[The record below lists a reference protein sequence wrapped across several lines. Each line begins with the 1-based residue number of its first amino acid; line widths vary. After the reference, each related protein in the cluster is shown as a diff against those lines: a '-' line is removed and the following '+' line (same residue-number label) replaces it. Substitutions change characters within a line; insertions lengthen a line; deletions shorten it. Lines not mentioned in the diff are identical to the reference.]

1 MSTGGPLDLF
11 DLLPFDEA
19 AERRPPAEPGPP
31 HEQRIV
37 PRPWLRLYTHRIS
50 TWFRGRPERR
60 PIGAARLTFEYAGH
74 RLAPAASRARR
85 GVGPDAE
92 PFRNR
97 SAELDAL
104 ERLSELH
111 VTDATEVEG
120 VYFASDPVLK
130 AGDFVL
136 ERGRGV
142 LATPDHWLHLLPR
155 LSAAG
160 FRLEFSPEFPVELLS
175 APNDWRAEI
184 TPRSQGK
191 WFDLGLALDVDGAR
205 IELLPILRSLLADP
219 NFPRE
224 PAPNEP
230 SDAVWLAP
238 LDSRR
243 HVPLPLERLRRMLG
257 VLESWIRSQ
266 PVGDRLRVKRAQAD
280 LLDDFEAIPE
290 LSWRGRERLAA
301 ERGRL
306 HDLAHGARRSRE
318 PAPGF
323 RAELRAYQK
332 EGLAWLGFLGEAGLG
347 GVLADDMGLGKTVQV
362 LAHIWTERVEGRLDK
377 PVLVVAPTTLV
388 ANWRDETHRFAPEL
402 RVLILH
408 GPDREARFAR
418 IADCDIAIS
427 TYPLLARDRNE
438 LRKHAF
444 GLLVLDESQT
454 IKNART
460 LAARAVREL
469 KADRRLAMTGT
480 PLENHL
486 GELWAQF
493 DAVEPG
499 LLGDEAQFNRLV
511 RQPIEEDADATAL
524 ARLNRRV
531 APLMLRRRKEDVLH
545 DLPPK
550 TEIVQAVQL
559 EPAQA
564 DLYEAI
570 RLAQHQ
576 RVREAVRH
584 NGGAQ
589 SGIVVLD
596 ALLRLRQVCCDPRLV
611 KLEGVDRDA
620 PSAKLERLLELV
632 DGLLLANRRV
642 LVFSQFTEML
652 ELIRAQLAERG
663 IAHLLLTGQTQDRA
677 EVVARF
683 QNLQAPVF
691 LISLKAGGVGLNLT
705 AADTVIHYDP
715 WWNPAAEDQATD
727 RAHRI
732 GQSKPVFVYK
742 LICAGTVEERIR
754 ALQARKAELAR
765 AVLEGGTSAT
775 LRFDD
780 SDIDE
785 LFAPLGR

>member
-1 MSTGGPLDLF
+1 MPTGGTFELF
-11 DLLPFDEA
+11 DAPAGEA
-19 AERRPPAEPGPP
+19 PERGSAVAPDPAAHVE
-31 HEQRIV
+31 RIV
-37 PRPWLRLYTHRIS
+37 PVPWIRLFTHRIS

-60 PIGAARLTFEYAGH
+60 PIGAARLSFEYAGH
-74 RLAPAASRARR
+74 RLPPAASRARR
-85 GVGPDAE
+85 GAE
-92 PFRNR
+92 PGAESFRNR

-104 ERLSELH
+104 ERLADLH
-111 VTDATEVEG
+111 MTEATEVEG
-120 VYFASDPVLK
+120 VYFEKDPVLR

-160 FRLEFSPEFPVELLS
+160 FRLEFSPDFPVELLP
-175 APNDWRAEI
+175 APGEWRAEVS
-184 TPRSQGK
+184 PRSHGK
-191 WFDLGLALDVDGAR
+191 WFDLGLAIDVGGLR
-205 IELLPILRSLLADP
+205 IELLPILRALLADP
-219 NFPRE
+219 GFPRE
-224 PAPNEP
+224 ATLNEP
-230 SDAVWLAP
+230 PDAVWLAP
-238 LDSRR
+238 LDGRR
-243 HVPLPLERLRRMLG
+243 HVPLPLNRLRRLLG
-257 VLESWIRSQ
+257 VLESWIEAQ
-266 PVGDRLRVKRAQAD
+266 PVGNSLRLKRAQAD
-280 LLDDFEAIPE
+280 LLDDFEAVPE
-290 LSWRGRERLAA
+290 LSWRGRERLAE
-301 ERGRL
+301 ERDRL
-306 HDLAHGARRSRE
+306 HDLAQGARSSRD
-318 PAPGF
+318 PAAGF
-323 RAELRAYQK
+323 QATLRAYQK

-362 LAHIWTERVEGRLDK
+362 LAHIWTERAEGRLHK

-388 ANWRDETHRFAPEL
+388 ANWRDETHRFAPTL
-402 RVLILH
+402 RVLVLH
-408 GPDREARFAR
+408 GPDRETRHAQ
-418 IADCDIAIS
+418 IS
-427 TYPLLARDRNE
+427 SSDVVITTYPLLARDRE
-438 LRKHAF
+438 ALRKHPF

-460 LAARAVREL
+460 QAARAVREL

-499 LLGDEAQFNRLV
+499 LLGEEAQFNRLM
-511 RQPIEEDADATAL
+511 REPIEQEADKNAL
-524 ARLNRRV
+524 MRLNRRV
-531 APLMLRRRKEDVLH
+531 APLMLRRRKDDVLK

-559 EPAQA
+559 ESAQA
-564 DLYEAI
+564 DLYESI

-576 RVREAVRH
+576 RVREAVQTQ
-584 NGGAQ
+584 GVAQ

-596 ALLRLRQVCCDPRLV
+596 ALLRLRQACCDPRLV

-620 PSAKLERLLELV
+620 PSAKLERLLEMLE
-632 DGLLLANRRV
+632 GLIAADRRV
-642 LVFSQFTEML
+642 LVFSQFAEML
-652 ELIRAQLAERG
+652 NLIRAQLEERG
-663 IAHLLLTGQTQDRA
+663 IEHLLLTGQTQDRA
-677 EVVARF
+677 ELVARF
-683 QNLQAPVF
+683 QTGAVPVF

-754 ALQARKAELAR
+754 GLQARKAELAR
-765 AVLEGGTSAT
+765 AVLEGGTSST
-775 LRFDD
+775 LHFDQE
-780 SDIDE
+780 DIDE
-785 LFAPLGR
+785 LFAPLSR